1 MSTIASNLSSS
12 DLASRLAS
20 LQPVVAGNARAT
32 AALNQPDWPRPAAR
46 PVVQA
51 LPTVRPHPDVTS
63 IAQANQEAALSLI
76 TDPAQAATITGQISL
91 QFLAPGSNA
100 LASQAP
106 TVSAGL
112 LALLAQT

>member
-32 AALNQPDWPRPAAR
+32 AALNNLLAQTGTTASGSSTSNGTASS
-46 PVVQA
+46 
-51 LPTVRPHPDVTS
+51 DVTS

-106 TVSAGL
+106 TVSSGL
-112 LALLAQT
+112 LALLGQN